1 MITCKTNSIKKHYDY
16 TILYNPFFFHTDG
29 GKRSIS
35 DGLIIRSN
43 NGDKM
48 VLSAKMNPLHR
59 NRHLFKHILLL
70 AFPFLIST
78 HLNLYEKIMIRS

>member
-1 MITCKTNSIKKHYDY
+1 MIICKTNSIK
-16 TILYNPFFFHTDG
+16 TLRLYHSVQPDFFHTDG

-78 HLNLYEKIMIRS
+78 NLNLYEKIMIRS